1 MDKILNKNK
10 CGVYIVPQGKETTFL
25 YGTEKGLELVVEQI
39 GMSRLVVVKLV
50 SGNTYES
57 IESIKK

>member
-1 MDKILNKNK
+1 MVKILNKNK